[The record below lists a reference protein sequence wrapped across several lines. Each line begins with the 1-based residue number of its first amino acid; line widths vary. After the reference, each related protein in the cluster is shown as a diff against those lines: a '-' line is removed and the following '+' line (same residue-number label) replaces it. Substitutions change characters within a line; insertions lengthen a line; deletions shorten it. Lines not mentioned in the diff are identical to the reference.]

1 MTFCVEFV
9 EFLFLL
15 PYCSYARIEEINSQ
29 SVANQ
34 FLLGRSLPPCLQ
46 VGIEGGYPCYGA
58 CKPIRPNRRAVV
70 EMEVQV
76 FKTRFSACFNS
87 NVGPNMVPT

>member
-9 EFLFLL
+9 EFLCSL

-29 SVANQ
+29 SVAGQ
-34 FLLGRSLPPCLQ
+34 FLSGRSLPPCLQ
-46 VGIEGGYPCYGA
+46 VGIEGGFPRYGA
-58 CKPIRPNRRAVV
+58 RKPIRRNRCAAVK
-70 EMEVQV
+70 MEVGL
-76 FKTRFSACFNS
+76 FKIRFSACFNS